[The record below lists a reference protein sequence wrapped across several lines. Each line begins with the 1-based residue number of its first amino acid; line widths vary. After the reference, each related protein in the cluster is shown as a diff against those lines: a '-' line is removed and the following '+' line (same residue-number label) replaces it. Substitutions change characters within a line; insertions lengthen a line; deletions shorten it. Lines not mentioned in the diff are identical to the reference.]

1 MSIDNVHQLIRIL
14 VKFLGVVKDKV
25 GREEEEYELP
35 DGSTLSELAV
45 KLQKFHQLSLLDP
58 AIMVTLNGRGIRQLP
73 KGLETRLGEGDVI
86 LLFPIIS
93 GG

>member
-1 MSIDNVHQLIRIL
+1 MTRVL
-14 VKFLGVVKDKV
+14 VKFLAAVKDRV
-25 GREEEEYELP
+25 GKGEKEYKLP

-45 KLQKFHQLSLLDP
+45 KLQESHQLSLLDP

-73 KGLETRLGEGDVI
+73 KGLETKLREGDVI
-86 LLFPIIS
+86 LLFPFIS

>member
-1 MSIDNVHQLIRIL
+1 MPRVL
-14 VKFLGVVKDKV
+14 VKFLAAVKDKV

-45 KLQKFHQLSLLDP
+45 KLQKSHQLLLLDP
-58 AIMVTLNGRGIRQLP
+58 AIMVTLNGRGICQLP
-73 KGLETRLGEGDVI
+73 EGLETKLREGDVI
-86 LLFPIIS
+86 LLFPLIS

>member
-1 MSIDNVHQLIRIL
+1 MPRVL
-14 VKFLGVVKDKV
+14 VKFLASVKDQVSK
-25 GREEEEYELP
+25 GMEEFEMP

-45 KLQKFHQLSLLDP
+45 RIQKSHQLSLLDP

-73 KGLETRLGEGDVI
+73 EGLETRLGEGDVI
-86 LLFPIIS
+86 LLFPFIS

>member
-1 MSIDNVHQLIRIL
+1 MPKAL
-14 VKFLGVVKDKV
+14 VKFLASVKDKA
-25 GREEEEYELP
+25 GRGTEEYELP
-35 DGSTLSELAV
+35 EGSTLSELAV
-45 KLQKFHQLSLLDP
+45 TLQESHQLSLLDP

-86 LLFPIIS
+86 LLFPFIS